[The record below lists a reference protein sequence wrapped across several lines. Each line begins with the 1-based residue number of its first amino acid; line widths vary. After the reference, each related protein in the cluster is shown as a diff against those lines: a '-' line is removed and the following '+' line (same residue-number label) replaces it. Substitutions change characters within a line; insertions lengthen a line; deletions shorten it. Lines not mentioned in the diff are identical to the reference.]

1 MKTIALISQK
11 GGSGKTTL
19 AVNLAV
25 QAHRAGLR
33 TTIVDIDS
41 QQTATKWHDRRSGAP
56 PPVISAQAERLPVVL
71 GSLSDLDLIVID
83 TAGKADRE
91 ALIAAR
97 AADLILI
104 PTRPAIED
112 IEAIP
117 RTLDIVR
124 MATKPVYAVFNAAL
138 SHHDSRI
145 TQGTGLIMDM
155 GLDCA
160 PAVICQRVILADSK
174 IVGQAAVELDP
185 RCKAACEVERL
196 YGWVLNKLQLRAYA

>member
-25 QAHRAGLR
+25 QAHLAGLR
-33 TTIVDIDS
+33 TAVVDIDA
-41 QQTATKWHDRRSGAP
+41 QQTATKWHDRRSGTP
-56 PPVISAQAERLPVVL
+56 PSVISAQAERLPVVL

-124 MATKPVYAVFNAAL
+124 MATTPVYAVFNAAL
-138 SHHDSRI
+138 SHQDSRI

-155 GLDCA
+155 DLDCA
-160 PAVICQRVILADSK
+160 PEVICQRVIFADSK

-196 YGWVLNKLQLRAYA
+196 YVWVRNKLQLRAH

>member
-1 MKTIALISQK
+1 MRTIALISQK

-25 QAHRAGLR
+25 QAHHAGLR

-41 QQTATKWHDRRSGAP
+41 QQTATKWHDRRGGAP
-56 PPVISAQAERLPVVL
+56 PLVISAQAERLPVTM
-71 GSLSDLDLIVID
+71 GSLSDFDLVVID

-97 AADLILI
+97 VADLILI

-117 RTLDIVR
+117 RTLDIVKI
-124 MATKPVYAVFNAAL
+124 ATKPVYAVFNAAL
-138 SHHDSRI
+138 SRHDSRI
-145 TQGTGLIMDM
+145 AQGAGLITDM
-155 GLDCA
+155 GLDSA
-160 PAVICQRVILADSK
+160 PEVICQRVILADSK
-174 IVGQAAVELDP
+174 IVGQAAAELDP
-185 RCKAACEVERL
+185 SCKAAYEIGRL
-196 YGWVLNKLQLRAYA
+196 YSWVRDKLQLKAH

>member
-25 QAHRAGLR
+25 QAHLAGLR
-33 TTIVDIDS
+33 TTIVDIDA
-41 QQTATKWHDRRSGAP
+41 QQTATKWHDRRSGTP
-56 PPVISAQAERLPVVL
+56 PSVISAQAERLPVTM
-71 GSLSDLDLIVID
+71 GSLSGLDLVVID

-91 ALIAAR
+91 ALIAAK

-124 MATKPVYAVFNAAL
+124 IATKPVYAVFNAAL
-138 SHHDSRI
+138 SRHDSRI
-145 TQGTGLIMDM
+145 IQGTSLITDM
-155 GLDCA
+155 GLDPA
-160 PAVICQRVILADSK
+160 PEVICQRVILADSK
-174 IVGQAAVELDP
+174 IVGQAAAELDP
-185 RCKAACEVERL
+185 GCKAAHEVERL
-196 YGWVLNKLQLRAYA
+196 YGWLRDKLQLKAH

>member
-1 MKTIALISQK
+1 MRTIALISQK

-25 QAHRAGLR
+25 QAHRAGLK

-56 PPVISAQAERLPVVL
+56 PPVISAQAERLPVTMK
-71 GSLSDLDLIVID
+71 SLSGLDLVVID

-117 RTLDIVR
+117 RTLDIVKI
-124 MATKPVYAVFNAAL
+124 ATKPVYAVFNAAL
-138 SHHDSRI
+138 SRQDSRI
-145 TQGTGLIMDM
+145 IQGTSLIIDM
-155 GLDCA
+155 GLDSA
-160 PAVICQRVILADSK
+160 PEVICQRVILADSK
-174 IVGQAAVELDP
+174 IVGQAAAELDP
-185 RCKAACEVERL
+185 GSKAAHEVERL
-196 YGWVLNKLQLRAYA
+196 YSWVRGKLQLKAH

>member
-1 MKTIALISQK
+1 MRTIALISQK

-56 PPVISAQAERLPVVL
+56 PPVISAQAERLPVTMK
-71 GSLSDLDLIVID
+71 SLSGLDLVVID

-112 IEAIP
+112 LEAIP
-117 RTLDIVR
+117 RTLDIVKI
-124 MATKPVYAVFNAAL
+124 ATKPVYAVFNAAL
-138 SHHDSRI
+138 SRQDSRI
-145 TQGTGLIMDM
+145 AQGTSLITDM
-155 GLDCA
+155 GLDPA
-160 PAVICQRVILADSK
+160 PEVVCQRVILADSK
-174 IVGQAAVELDP
+174 IVGQAAAELDP
-185 RCKAACEVERL
+185 GSKAAHEVERL
-196 YGWVLNKLQLRAYA
+196 YGWVRDKLQLKAH

>member
-1 MKTIALISQK
+1 MRTIALISQK

-25 QAHRAGLR
+25 QAHLAGLR
-33 TTIVDIDS
+33 TAVVDIDA

-56 PPVISAQAERLPVVL
+56 PPVISAQAERLPVTMK
-71 GSLSDLDLIVID
+71 SLSGLDLVVID

-112 IEAIP
+112 LEAIP
-117 RTLDIVR
+117 RTLDIVKI
-124 MATKPVYAVFNAAL
+124 ATKPVYAVFNATL
-138 SHHDSRI
+138 SRQDSRI
-145 TQGTGLIMDM
+145 AHGSSLITDM
-155 GLDCA
+155 GLYPA
-160 PAVICQRVILADSK
+160 PEVVCQRVILADSK
-174 IVGQAAVELDP
+174 IVGHAAADLDP
-185 RCKAACEVERL
+185 GSKAAHEVDRL
-196 YGWVLNKLQLRAYA
+196 YDWVRD

>member
-1 MKTIALISQK
+1 MRTIALISQK

-56 PPVISAQAERLPVVL
+56 PPVISPQAERLP
-71 GSLSDLDLIVID
+71 GTMKSLSGLDLVVID

-91 ALIAAR
+91 GLIAAR

-112 IEAIP
+112 P
-117 RTLDIVR
+117 RGVPS
-124 MATKPVYAVFNAAL
+124 A
-138 SHHDSRI
+138 
-145 TQGTGLIMDM
+145 
-155 GLDCA
+155 
-160 PAVICQRVILADSK
+160 
-174 IVGQAAVELDP
+174 
-185 RCKAACEVERL
+185 
-196 YGWVLNKLQLRAYA
+196 

>member
-1 MKTIALISQK
+1 MRTIALISQK

-56 PPVISAQAERLPVVL
+56 PPVISAQAERLPVTMK
-71 GSLSDLDLIVID
+71 SLSGLDLVVID

-112 IEAIP
+112 LEAIP
-117 RTLDIVR
+117 RTLDIVKI
-124 MATKPVYAVFNAAL
+124 ATKPVYAVFNATL
-138 SHHDSRI
+138 SRQDSRI
-145 TQGTGLIMDM
+145 AQGTSLITDM
-155 GLDCA
+155 GLDPA
-160 PAVICQRVILADSK
+160 PEVVCQRVILADSK
-174 IVGQAAVELDP
+174 IVGQAAAELDP
-185 RCKAACEVERL
+185 GSKAAHEVERL
-196 YGWVLNKLQLRAYA
+196 YGWVRDKLQLKAH